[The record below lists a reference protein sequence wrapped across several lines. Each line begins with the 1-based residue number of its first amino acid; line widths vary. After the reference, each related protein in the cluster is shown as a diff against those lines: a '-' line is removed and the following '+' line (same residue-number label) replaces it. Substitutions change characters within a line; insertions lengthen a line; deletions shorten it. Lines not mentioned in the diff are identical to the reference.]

1 MPRYFFSSEM
11 GIPLRDADGE
21 ELPNAAAA
29 RAIANQMARQ
39 LSGTAVKLLWVV
51 VRDARGVEI
60 FRSQIQ

>member
-1 MPRYFFSSEM
+1 M